1 MLVTRKDVQ
10 DYWTRY
16 CERHRVGSDIL
27 AEGLRQIALNHEYWT
42 DHTMPELREVVIQRL
57 SNRGE

>member
-16 CERHRVGSDIL
+16 CERHDVGGEIL
-27 AEGLRQIALNHEYWT
+27 AEGLRQISLNCEYWT
-42 DHTMPELREVVIQRL
+42 DHTMPELREVAINRL
-57 SNRGE
+57 HKNSE

>member
-16 CERHRVGSDIL
+16 CERHQLGSEIL
-27 AEGLRQIALNHEYWT
+27 AEALRQISLNHEYWT
-42 DHTMPELREVVIQRL
+42 AHTPRELGEVVINRL
-57 SNRGE
+57 NKN

>member
-16 CERHRVGSDIL
+16 CERHNVESEIL
-27 AEGLRQIALNHEYWT
+27 AEGLRQISLNQEYWT
-42 DHTMPELREVVIQRL
+42 DHTMQELREVVIKRL
-57 SNRGE
+57 NKN

>member
-16 CERHRVGSDIL
+16 CERHEVGSEIL
-27 AEGLRQIALNHEYWT
+27 AEGLRQISLNHEYWT
-42 DHTMPELREVVIQRL
+42 DHTMQELREVAIKRL
-57 SNRGE
+57 NRN

>member
-16 CERHRVGSDIL
+16 CERHQLASEIV
-27 AEGLRQIALNHEYWT
+27 AEGLRQITLNHEYWP
-42 DHTMPELREVVIQRL
+42 DHTMQELKEVAIKRL
-57 SNRGE
+57 STN

>member
-16 CERHRVGSDIL
+16 CERHQLRSEIV
-27 AEGLRQIALNHEYWT
+27 AEGLRQISLNHEYWA
-42 DHTMPELREVVIQRL
+42 DHTMQELREVVIERL
-57 SNRGE
+57 NRH

>member
-16 CERHRVGSDIL
+16 CERHEVGSEIL
-27 AEGLRQIALNHEYWT
+27 AEGLRQISLNHEYWT
-42 DHTMPELREVVIQRL
+42 DHTMQELREVVMKQL
-57 SNRGE
+57 NKN

>member
-16 CERHRVGSDIL
+16 CERHQVGSEIL
-27 AEGLRQIALNHEYWT
+27 VEGMRQIALNHEYWA
-42 DHTMPELREVVIQRL
+42 DHTMQELRELVVKKL
-57 SNRGE
+57 SKN

>member
-16 CERHRVGSDIL
+16 CERHQVGSEIL
-27 AEGLRQIALNHEYWT
+27 AEGMRQIALNHEYWA
-42 DHTMPELREVVIQRL
+42 DHTMQELRELVVKKL
-57 SNRGE
+57 SKN

>member
-16 CERHRVGSDIL
+16 CERHQLGSEIL
-27 AEGLRQIALNHEYWT
+27 AAGLRETALNHEYWA
-42 DHTMPELREVVIQRL
+42 DHTMQELREVVIKRL
-57 SNRGE
+57 KND

>member
-16 CERHRVGSDIL
+16 CERHKVASDIL
-27 AEGLRQIALNHEYWT
+27 AEGLRQISLNHEYWA
-42 DHTMPELREVVIQRL
+42 DHTMQELHEVVIKRL
-57 SNRGE
+57 NKN

>member
-16 CERHRVGSDIL
+16 CERHEVGNEIL
-27 AEGLRQIALNHEYWT
+27 AEGLRQISLNHEYWT
-42 DHTMPELREVVIQRL
+42 DHTMQELREVVMKQL
-57 SNRGE
+57 NKN

>member
-16 CERHRVGSDIL
+16 CERHQLASDIV
-27 AEGLRQIALNHEYWT
+27 AEGLRQIAVNTEYWT
-42 DHTMPELREVVIQRL
+42 DHTMQELKEVVLKRL
-57 SNRGE
+57 NTN

>member
-16 CERHRVGSDIL
+16 CERHEVESEIL
-27 AEGLRQIALNHEYWT
+27 AEGLRQISLNHEYWT
-42 DHTMPELREVVIQRL
+42 DHTMQELREVAIKRL
-57 SNRGE
+57 NRN